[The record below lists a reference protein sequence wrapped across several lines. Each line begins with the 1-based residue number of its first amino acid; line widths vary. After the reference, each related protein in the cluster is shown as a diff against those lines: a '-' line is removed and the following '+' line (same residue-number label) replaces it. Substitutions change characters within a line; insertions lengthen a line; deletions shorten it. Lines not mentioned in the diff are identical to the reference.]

1 MSYCAIEL
9 KILAKNY
16 LGLGVEDHPILDEV
30 LKLVEEVISI
40 TRRASP
46 GS

>member
-16 LGLGVEDHPILDEV
+16 LGAEDHPILDEV